1 MKYFLL
7 FSRASEQTVA
17 TSAAAAGTGFETG
30 IAIETGAAAAASPR
44 RARALPAW
52 GRVLAAALVLGSSS
66 AAFAV
71 GGEAYWGPEGSDN
84 FADAV
89 AFSAQYRRVDPTN
102 VSAFTTEPGEP
113 QHGNGVDP
121 TAGKTAWWKWTAPVT
136 GWCTVSTEETGYL
149 QDPLLATCFSIYT
162 GDELASL
169 QRVGRAF
176 FVNSVVGNTFSRTSF
191 LAQAGTTYSIAV
203 DGAWPDQGNG
213 SNVVLSISQFVPFNA
228 TMSGATTITALA
240 ANGGETL
247 PVALTLTST
256 ATGRV
261 TGKVT
266 TPMKTWSFVAVYGID
281 GTFEINFDLPV
292 AKDQPAGPPL
302 QMLVSAGGM
311 RLSYKGAMVQEALS
325 KQIRPTGSARPTAG
339 LYNLAATN
347 ENSPSASVGGHAF
360 VQARVKASGSVS
372 LAYTLAD
379 GTALTQGTWLYDTG
393 EGTSFGTSGLV
404 LLYKKKGWLLM
415 KGGVSKIGESGSRA
429 SLSFVQHR
437 PADLAK
443 DYYKAGFQE
452 RFITAGNLYMPPA
465 RGRLPFDFLA
475 ATEGD
480 CYYTLE
486 ADGEEFPGPD
496 HLREFFTLNTAGRFI
511 RPGSITKLALN
522 LKTGL
527 VTGGLTDPD
536 GVKRKLKGV
545 LFQDTSNNVKI
556 LGQATGR
563 LKTLRWKVTPV
574 EP

>member
-1 MKYFLL
+1 M
-7 FSRASEQTVA
+7 
-17 TSAAAAGTGFETG
+17 
-30 IAIETGAAAAASPR
+30 ETGAAATASPQRAAR

-71 GGEAYWGPEGSDN
+71 GGEAYGGPEGSDN

-89 AFSAQYRRVDPTN
+89 AFSAKYRRVDPTN

-169 QRVGRAF
+169 QRVGQAF
-176 FVNSVVGNTFSRTSF
+176 FVRSGIGNTFSRTSF

-228 TMSGATTITALA
+228 TMSGATWITALP

-247 PVALTLTST
+247 PVALTMTST

-281 GTFEINFDLPV
+281 GTFEVNFDLPV
-292 AKDQPAGPPL
+292 AKGQLAGPPL
-302 QMLVSAGGM
+302 QMQVSDGSM
-311 RLSYKGAMVQEALS
+311 HLFYKGAWTRATLQ
-325 KQIRPTGSARPTAG
+325 KHIRPAGSARPVAG
-339 LYNLAATN
+339 LYNVADLN
-347 ENSPSASVGGHAF
+347 EDHLSASVGDHAF
-360 VQARVKASGSVS
+360 AQVRVKASGSVS

-379 GTALTQGTWLYDTG
+379 GTTLTQGTWLHDAG
-393 EGTSFGTSGLV
+393 EGTAFSTSGL
-404 LLYKKKGWLLM
+404 LPLYKKKGWLLM
-415 KGGVSKIGESGSRA
+415 NGSVSPMGESGSRA
-429 SLSFVQHR
+429 HLSFMHHR

-443 DYYKAGFQE
+443 DYYKPGFQDF
-452 RFITAGNLYMPPA
+452 FIIGGQLYVPPA
-465 RGRLPFDFLA
+465 KGRLPFDFLA

-563 LKTLRWKVTPV
+563 LKTLGWKVTPV